1 MITAYKRRREG
12 KTNYAKRLSML
23 KSKKNRIVVRLSN
36 MFINAQYVE
45 HNRIGDNI
53 KLGTLS
59 KELKELGWKKG
70 FRNISA
76 CYLTGYLFAKEAIKL
91 KLPKDVI
98 LDLGL
103 QNSFMGGRIY
113 ACVKGMKD
121 AGLDVAVSAE
131 VFPSE
136 DRIKGKHVKL
146 EKEFDAV
153 LSTINGKYK

>member
-12 KTNYAKRLSML
+12 KTNYAKRLAML
-23 KSKKNRIVVRLSN
+23 KSRKNRVVARLSN
-36 MFINAQYVE
+36 MFINVQYVE
-45 HNRIGDNI
+45 HNNKGDNI
-53 KLGTLS
+53 KLGILS
-59 KELKELGWKKG
+59 KELKGLGWKKG

-76 CYLTGYLFAKEAIKL
+76 CYLTGYFFAKEAIKL
-91 KLPKDVI
+91 KLPKEVI

-103 QNSFMGGRIY
+103 QNSFPGGRIY

-121 AGLDVAVSAE
+121 AGLDIAVSEE

-146 EKEFDAV
+146 EKEFDSV
-153 LSTINGKYK
+153 LSAINGKFK